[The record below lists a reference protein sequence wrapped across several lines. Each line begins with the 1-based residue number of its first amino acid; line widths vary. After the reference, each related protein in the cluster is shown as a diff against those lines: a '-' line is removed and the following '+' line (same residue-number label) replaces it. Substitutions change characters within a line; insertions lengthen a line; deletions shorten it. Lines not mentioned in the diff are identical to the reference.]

1 MKISNETK
9 VGILAIVALTLLIL
23 GFNFLKGKNIFKNQ
37 KQLYAVFSNL
47 GSLEKSNEVKINGL
61 PVGNVYD
68 YKEIDKN
75 LSGIIVVINLKR
87 DVNIPV
93 NSVATIESEL
103 LGTTYINIRRGDA
116 AQYLEDNDTINTDPS
131 SSLFTDVKQQIN
143 PTLGKLREAIDS
155 LKMVLSDINNF
166 FKRDEKNISDMVTH
180 LKNASHSL
188 TILLNP
194 HSGPLANTLG
204 NASSFSEN
212 LKKNNDSITAAI
224 SGIRRLSEKFTAV
237 EIQPTIDSL
246 QEAVGELKTAIARIN
261 SNNGTLG
268 LLMND
273 RKLYDKLN
281 DAVLSAEILLDDLR
295 ANPKRYVNI
304 SVFGRKDKDGPLIS
318 PSKKDTLP

>member
-23 GFNFLKGKNIFKNQ
+23 GFNFLKGKNLFSDQ
-37 KQLYAVFSNL
+37 KQLFAVFSNL

-61 PVGNVYD
+61 PVGAVYD

-87 DVNIPV
+87 DVNIPR

-103 LGTTYINIRRGDA
+103 LGTTYINIKRGDA
-116 AQYLEDNDTINTDPS
+116 TDYLLDKDTLQTDPS

-155 LKMVLSDINNF
+155 LKMVLGDINTF
-166 FKRDEKNISDMVTH
+166 FKKDEKNISDMISN
-180 LKNASHSL
+180 LKSATVSL
-188 TILLNP
+188 NILLNP
-194 HSGPLANTLG
+194 HSGPLANTLS
-204 NASSFSEN
+204 NASSFSDN

-224 SGIRRLSEKFTAV
+224 SSIRRVSEKFTAV

-246 QEAVGELKTAIARIN
+246 QLAVGELKKVIARVN
-261 SNNGTLG
+261 SNDGTLG

-295 ANPKRYVNI
+295 TNPKRYVNI
-304 SVFGRKDKDGPLIS
+304 SVFGRKDKDGPLNS
-318 PSKKDTLP
+318 PSKKDTVP